1 MNSPPETDDI
11 WAELQRDAQKL
22 AVEDPLLEK
31 FVQVSIIENPNV
43 VAAAARILSERLATD
58 TVPKEDLHAI
68 LTHALAPVAR
78 VICTDAQAYLRRDSA
93 CRDILTPFLFY
104 KGFHATVTYRAAHRL
119 WHEGKRGSA
128 MWLQNRMTE
137 VFSIDIHPAA
147 QIDEG
152 LMIDRGTGVVIGE
165 TAIIGKDVSIMQGV
179 TLGGTGKETH
189 DRHPIIRDSVLVS
202 SGAKVLGR
210 IEIGI
215 GAKIGA
221 GSVVLED
228 IPAYRTAVGVP
239 AVVVGRP
246 RSKTPSLDMDHTLN
260 DDQHKQG

>member
-1 MNSPPETDDI
+1 MDRHPEIQDI

-22 AVEDPLLEK
+22 AIEDPLLAR

-43 VAAAARILSERLATD
+43 VATMARILSDRLATE
-58 TVPKEDLHAI
+58 TVQQGDLSAV
-68 LTHALAPVAR
+68 LAHALAPVAR
-78 VICTDAQAYLRRDSA
+78 VICTDAQAYLKRDSA

-104 KGFHATVTYRAAHRL
+104 KGFHAIVTYRAAHRL
-119 WHEGKRGSA
+119 WCEGKRGSA
-128 MWLQNRMTE
+128 LWLQNRMTE

-152 LMIDRGTGVVIGE
+152 LMIDHGTGVVIGE
-165 TAIIGKDVSIMQGV
+165 TAVIGKDVSIMQGV

-210 IEIGI
+210 IEIGT

-221 GSVVLED
+221 GSVVLDD
-228 IPAYRTAVGVP
+228 IPAYSTAVGVP
-239 AVVVGRP
+239 ATVVGKP
-246 RSKTPSLDMDHTLN
+246 RSKTPSLDMDHTLK
-260 DDQHKQG
+260 DDQRQPG

>member
-1 MNSPPETDDI
+1 VDRHPVTEDI
-11 WAELQRDAQKL
+11 WAEMQRDAHKL
-22 AVEDPLLEK
+22 ALENPLLAK
-31 FVQVSIIENPNV
+31 FVQVSIIANPNV
-43 VAAAARILSERLATD
+43 VAGTARILSERLATE
-58 TVPKEDLHAI
+58 TVLKEDLNAI

-78 VICTDAQAYLRRDSA
+78 VICIDAQAYLQRDSA

-104 KGFHATVTYRAAHRL
+104 KGFHATATYRAAHSL
-119 WHEGKRGSA
+119 WQEAKHGSA

-152 LMIDRGTGVVIGE
+152 LMIDHGTGVVIGE
-165 TAIIGKDVSIMQGV
+165 TAVIGKDVSIMQGV

-189 DRHPIIRDSVLVS
+189 NRHPIIRDSVLVS

-210 IEIGI
+210 IEIGA
-215 GAKIGA
+215 GVKIGA
-221 GSVVLED
+221 GSVVLQD
-228 IPAYRTAVGVP
+228 IPAYSTAVGVP

-246 RSKTPSLDMDHTLN
+246 KSKTPSLDMDHTLK
-260 DDQHKQG
+260 DDQQKRG

>member
-1 MNSPPETDDI
+1 MDDGI
-11 WAELQRDAQKL
+11 WDDLLRYAQKL
-22 AVEDPLLEK
+22 AVEDPLLAK

-43 VAAAARILSERLATD
+43 VAVMARILSDRLATD
-58 TVPKEDLHAI
+58 TVLKEDLHAVI
-68 LTHALAPVAR
+68 THALAPVTRA
-78 VICTDAQAYLRRDSA
+78 ICTDAQAYLKRDSA
-93 CRDILTPFLFY
+93 CRNILTPFLFY

-152 LMIDRGTGVVIGE
+152 LMIDHGTGVVIGE

-179 TLGGTGKETH
+179 TLGGTGKDTG

-210 IEIGI
+210 IEIGN

-239 AVVVGRP
+239 AIVVGQP
-246 RSKTPSLDMDHTLN
+246 RSKTPSLDMDHTLK
-260 DDQHKQG
+260 DDQHKRG